1 MFTICVQG
9 KKPLLCL
16 LRQEQ
21 RWELKYDS
29 SSLAAMLHAG
39 FIAGSNGGVVVS
51 LDSSCTAIIMTHLA
65 VVNAEQYHRHIGLY
79 EGLPIIIIIIRL

>member
-1 MFTICVQG
+1 MLTICVQE
-9 KKPLLCL
+9 KEPLLCP

-21 RWELKYDS
+21 RWEPKNDS
-29 SSLAAMLHAG
+29 FSLAAMLHAG

-65 VVNAEQYHRHIGLY
+65 VVYAEQ
-79 EGLPIIIIIIRL
+79 